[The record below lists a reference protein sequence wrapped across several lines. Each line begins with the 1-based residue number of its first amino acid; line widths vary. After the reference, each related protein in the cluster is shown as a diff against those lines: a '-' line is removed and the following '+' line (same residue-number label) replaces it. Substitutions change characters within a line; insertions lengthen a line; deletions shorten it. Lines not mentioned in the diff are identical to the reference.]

1 MSLYTQF
8 GTDSNLETS
17 GILLQYGQNSQGK
30 DICIRIARAGG
41 NNKQYQKRMETLI
54 KPYRRQIQNETLDND
69 IADKITKEVY
79 AQTVVLGWEN
89 VEDENG
95 EELEFSVANCIK
107 LFTDLPELW
116 SDIQQQDTRASLF
129 RAEILEN
136 DSKNQLR
143 S

>member
-54 KPYRRQIQNETLDND
+54 KPYRRQIQNETISND
-69 IADKITKEVY
+69 LMEKLVQQAFAE
-79 AQTVVLGWEN
+79 TVVLGWEN
-89 VEDENG
+89 VEGKDG
-95 EELEFSVANCIK
+95 KPLEFNVDNCIA
-107 LFTDLPELW
+107 LFKDLPDLFK
-116 SDIQQQDTRASLF
+116 DIQDQAQRSALF
-129 RAEILEN
+129 KAEVLETE
-136 DSKNQLR
+136 SKN
-143 S
+143 

>member
-54 KPYRRQIQNETLDND
+54 KPYRRQIQNETISND
-69 IADKITKEVY
+69 LMEKLVQQAFAE
-79 AQTVVLGWEN
+79 TVVLGWEN
-89 VEDENG
+89 VEGKDG
-95 EELEFSVANCIK
+95 KSLEFNVDNCIA
-107 LFTDLPELW
+107 LFKDLPDLFK
-116 SDIQQQDTRASLF
+116 DIQDQAQRSALF
-129 RAEILEN
+129 KAEVLETE
-136 DSKNQLR
+136 SKN
-143 S
+143 